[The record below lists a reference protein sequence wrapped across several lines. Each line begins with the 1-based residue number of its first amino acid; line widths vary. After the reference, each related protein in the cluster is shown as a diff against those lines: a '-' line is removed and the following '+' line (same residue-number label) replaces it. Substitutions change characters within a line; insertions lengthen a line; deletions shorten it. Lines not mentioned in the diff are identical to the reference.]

1 MIVSGRRVGLSS
13 LGKLLEY
20 TKEEDFDEINNI
32 QYIYIVACN
41 CKYNISTC
49 LSFCPSIYYVV
60 IGGKS
65 LKKKKKRL

>member
-32 QYIYIVACN
+32 QYIYIVACY
-41 CKYNISTC
+41 CKYNISTV
-49 LSFCPSIYYVV
+49 S
-60 IGGKS
+60 
-65 LKKKKKRL
+65 